1 MLAAHAAGSFPL
13 EIARIFLAEKP
24 CPRVLVNGILRREIA
39 KVREGEKAW
48 HIASSISGNGL
59 ARPLHRHIS
68 CQSVGG
74 GQCRML
80 RSLARFRAARAAL
93 PAQKPHPAS
102 FPRNCSKLAED
113 HCGEAVCGNQVM
125 IFTCIV
131 RRPKTGPSHSGISY
145 GRAKAVVL
153 QRFPRIALFNCPWPD
168 ESVRRLLT
176 VLCSVRS
183 MSRIL

>member
-1 MLAAHAAGSFPL
+1 
-13 EIARIFLAEKP
+13 
-24 CPRVLVNGILRREIA
+24 
-39 KVREGEKAW
+39 
-48 HIASSISGNGL
+48 
-59 ARPLHRHIS
+59 
-68 CQSVGG
+68 
-74 GQCRML
+74 ML

-93 PAQKPHPAS
+93 QRKSLILPG

-176 VLCSVRS
+176 VALLCAQCVENFVGGLSPLRREHLCAACCLPIRPCEPNRVAQ
-183 MSRIL
+183 RIRFILPLPSPRRENGFVLIQRLLSGFSLKALA